1 MKRLVH
7 SILELN
13 VKGVVNA
20 AAFHC
25 HETQKYLCLKS
36 INGKG
41 NAITRPERTKEHYKK
56 QWQCRKA

>member
-20 AAFHC
+20 AAFHDTK
-25 HETQKYLCLKS
+25 HKNTYVSKVSKLKVTQ
-36 INGKG
+36 
-41 NAITRPERTKEHYKK
+41 
-56 QWQCRKA
+56 